1 MFQII
6 VTWEVDFVVCTQLI
20 KGKKKKKKEAV
31 HLDSFIFIFILS
43 FTLFFFNISF
53 ETSKCVN

>member
-20 KGKKKKKKEAV
+20 KGKKKKEAV

-43 FTLFFFNISF
+43 FTLFFF
-53 ETSKCVN
+53 

>member
-20 KGKKKKKKEAV
+20 KGKKKKEAV
-31 HLDSFIFIFILS
+31 HLD
-43 FTLFFFNISF
+43 FFWGKFHTFFLIIHWKHQNVS
-53 ETSKCVN
+53 TN